1 MAKVESNGTSG
12 SPSAAS
18 DSDTKPNMYE
28 RIVGPLPFPARC
40 GINFMV
46 LCSLLYLFL
55 LGLDLMGNAFKGMS
69 GKGVG
74 DMLTTVTN
82 PMSGLAMGIL
92 GTVLLQSSSTTTSII
107 VTMVGADILDV
118 VNAIPMIMGA
128 NIGTSVTNTIVAHG
142 HIIDRTEFVN
152 GFQGATVHDAFNF
165 LTVFT
170 LLPLEIITQAI
181 GGGLLLSVSEAIAD
195 SLVGASAS
203 TFKSPVKILVGPLS
217 KKFISIDKDI
227 IKGIAKGCIE
237 CTIGEK
243 DISNGSEGSIGELG
257 CKDDSRKDK
266 EGEKIKMCVP
276 TEQWSETYEGGRI
289 VKGGFAKD
297 LGDTGGSVLILIISL
312 IFLCIALYG
321 IVRILHYLVL
331 SSGRV
336 KTEDGSE
343 TAFVRYTR
351 KVLRISPYLSIL
363 FGMLMTI
370 TVQSSSITTSA
381 LTPLVALQII
391 SVEDMLPLTLG
402 ANIGTTCT
410 AFLASI
416 VTEKK
421 NAIQIALC
429 HLFFNILGIMIWFPI
444 PLMRAI
450 PLKIAKLL
458 AERTWWYKWFGAF
471 YVLAC
476 FVVGPIILFAFSF
489 TIKLGPGG
497 VFLNIIL
504 DLLLIGGVI
513 GLIWKIDKVVGI
525 FKLGNKNESE
535 NDPLPKDKAVE
546 AVPQAV
552 EA

>member
-1 MAKVESNGTSG
+1 MTAIEKENASG
-12 SPSAAS
+12 PAHAE
-18 DSDTKPNMYE
+18 TKPILYE
-28 RIVGPLPFPARC
+28 RVIGPLPFPARC
-40 GINFMV
+40 GINCIV

-74 DMLTTVTN
+74 DMVTSVTN
-82 PMSGLAMGIL
+82 PMSGLAIGVL

-142 HIIDRTEFVN
+142 HILDREEFVN
-152 GFQGATVHDAFNF
+152 GIQGATVHDAFNF
-165 LTVFT
+165 LTVLT
-170 LLPLEIITQAI
+170 LLPLEAITQAA
-181 GGGLLLSVSEAIAD
+181 GAGLLLSISDSIAD
-195 SLVGASAS
+195 SLVGESAS
-203 TFKSPVKILVGPLS
+203 TFVSPVKILVGPLS
-217 KKFISIDKDI
+217 KAFIKIDKNI

-237 CTIGEK
+237 CTIK
-243 DISNGSEGSIGELG
+243 QSDIDTGSTGSIGEPG

-266 EGEKIKMCVP
+266 EDEKIKMCVP
-276 TEQWSETYEGGRI
+276 PEQWSETYEDGRI
-289 VKGGFAKD
+289 VSGGFAKG
-297 LGDTGGSVLILIISL
+297 LGDIGGSVLILIVSL

-336 KTEDGSE
+336 KSEDGGE

-351 KVLRISPYLSIL
+351 KVLRISPYLSML

-370 TVQSSSITTSA
+370 CVQSSSITTSA

-421 NAIQIALC
+421 SAIQIALC
-429 HLFFNILGIMIWFPI
+429 HLFFNIFGIAVWFPV
-444 PLMRAI
+444 PLMRRI
-450 PLKIAKLL
+450 PLKIARQLG
-458 AERTWWYKWFGAF
+458 ERTLWYKWFGLF
-471 YVLAC
+471 YILAC
-476 FVVGPIILFAFSF
+476 FVVGPLILFAFSF
-489 TIKLGPGG
+489 TIDLGAGG
-497 VFLNIIL
+497 IFLNIIL
-504 DLLLIGGVI
+504 DLLLVSAVV
-513 GLIWKIDKVVGI
+513 GLIWKIDKVAAI
-525 FKLGNKNESE
+525 LKLPGGKEE
-535 NDPLPKDKAVE
+535 LPDEKPEVKVVE
-546 AVPQAV
+546 
-552 EA
+552 ERT